1 MSKPQSIE
9 PIHGPMQNITALLL
23 CRKEC
28 QTDWEDCP
36 EVASS
41 TWLEDA
47 MFLSIVLLVCVA
59 LLREF
64 RSFSDVLQRVMGPN
78 GYSNGW
84 LHVIYLIGAELG
96 LQY

>member
-28 QTDWEDCP
+28 QTDREDCP

-64 RSFSDVLQRVMGPN
+64 RSFSDVLQRVAEPN
-78 GYSNGW
+78 NYSDRW
-84 LHVIYLIGAELG
+84 LHMIYLTAA
-96 LQY
+96 

>member
-28 QTDWEDCP
+28 QIDKEDCP
-36 EVASS
+36 EIVSS